1 MKVRRE
7 MKKLVLGSMI
17 LLLAST
23 AQAGYQNVENSYNT
37 INVKKVNKTKNVT
50 KNFNTYVNETTI
62 NEDTKKRFEVGVGAD
77 VTLYE
82 DKHTNSIVEK
92 VTEEYRYDWQNGEH
106 AAYTVVHFN
115 LFKQVKKLFGR

>member
-1 MKVRRE
+1 
-7 MKKLVLGSMI
+7 MKKVILAAAI
-17 LLLAST
+17 LLIPAYGE
-23 AQAGYQNVENSYNT
+23 AYQNIENSYNT
-37 INVKKVNKTKNVT
+37 VNVNVKKVNKTKNVT

-62 NEDTKKRFEVGVGAD
+62 NEDAKKRFEVGVGAD

-115 LFKQVKKLFGR
+115 LWQKMKNLFKKQ